1 MVREEVKSALVD
13 AIQFGLILSKQ
24 NRQDRGLS
32 INNNP
37 WNENLNHIFDLVLKL
52 NGKYE
57 LVCFKFNRSGYSLV
71 AVYDKVSKTLFS
83 ILSENNLNSL
93 LHKKIED
100 RIHYSHSFSQLS
112 KEPIK
117 CQQLKFDN
125 IIPNDSKK
133 ISDINDLLEKLTDE
147 FEYKNQVER
156 YCVLQT
162 RINHKESLLF
172 SVNAVYL
179 TKNYNISET
188 DNSWAKYISSNYN
201 DETAGNTFIEI
212 VENEQ
217 DDNEPIS
224 DLSIKDNISL
234 KDKKEENG
242 N

>member
-1 MVREEVKSALVD
+1 MVREEVKSALVN

-24 NRQDRGLS
+24 NRQDRMLS
-32 INNNP
+32 VNNNP
-37 WNENLNHIFDLVLKL
+37 WNENLNHVFDLVLKL

-57 LVCFKFNRSGYSLV
+57 LVCFRFNRSGYSLV
-71 AVYDKVSKTLFS
+71 AIYDKVSKTLFS

-117 CQQLKFDN
+117 CEQLTFDN
-125 IIPNDSKK
+125 IIPSDSKK
-133 ISDINDLLEKLTDE
+133 INDINDLLEKLTE
-147 FEYKNQVER
+147 GFEYKNQVER

-162 RINHKESLLF
+162 KINHKESILF
-172 SVNAVYL
+172 NVSAVYL
-179 TKNYNISET
+179 TKNYKISET
-188 DNSWAKYISSNYN
+188 DNSWTKYISSNYN

-212 VENEQ
+212 MEDNQE
-217 DDNEPIS
+217 DNEPINE
-224 DLSIKDNISL
+224 LSIKKNISL